1 MKSHVRTRRITVATT
16 FCAVAAFALC
26 VGGPSQ
32 AGIFGSKKKPA
43 ASAYTPPAVALP
55 SRVVQAA
62 AAYEDYVDKASAITA
77 EFPDGATVSSKVRT
91 GAAYEAQQMQ
101 RGAAAYG
108 AIVALQQ
115 PSFVAAVRAYAAD
128 AATRTQIVG
137 ELMKDPAYVLGI
149 KGSDLAASAVANALD
164 KQGSRVK
171 TAGEKV
177 KQSAYDVQKMAWS
190 KAPVADRAGRLAEAK
205 TLSTSPRSG
214 SPEITA
220 RLQLAS
226 TGQGPMPA
234 IGGTPLTTTDVPT
247 SGVVPAAT
255 PLSPPYTPMVVRS
268 LAGAALAVLGEGAET
283 NSDNIW
289 AVLAEPNQGM
299 CYNMAKLNLY
309 QCLSVAKP
317 YYEDVFCLGQH
328 ILMDTGACIIKGAG
342 VQKIAPM
349 VFVERAS
356 AVPYGASAPKKATPK
371 KSTGSKS
378 APAKKPAGKK

>member
-1 MKSHVRTRRITVATT
+1 MQSNVRTRQVSVVATL
-16 FCAVAAFALC
+16 CAAAAFTLC
-26 VGGPSQ
+26 AAGPTQ
-32 AGIFGSKKKPA
+32 AGLFGSKKPKPA
-43 ASAYTPPAVALP
+43 PAVVYTPPPVTLP

-62 AAYEDYVDKASAITA
+62 AAYEDYVDKAAAITA
-77 EFPDGATVSSKVRT
+77 DFPDGATVSSKVRT

-108 AIVALQQ
+108 AIVALQE
-115 PSFVAAVRAYAAD
+115 PAFVAAVRAYSAD
-128 AATRTQIVG
+128 AATRTLIVG

-149 KGSDLAASAVANALD
+149 KGAEGAASAVANALD
-164 KQGSRVK
+164 RQGSRVRS
-171 TAGEKV
+171 AGERV

-190 KAPVADRAGRLAEAK
+190 KAPVIDRDGRLAEAK
-205 TLSTSPRSG
+205 SLSTSPRQG
-214 SPEITA
+214 SPEVAA

-226 TGQGPMPA
+226 TGQAPMPL
-234 IGGTPLTTTDVPT
+234 IGGTPLATTDV
-247 SGVVPAAT
+247 AASIAA
-255 PLSPPYTPMVVRS
+255 PLPPPYTPLVVRS
-268 LAGAALAVLGEGAET
+268 LAGAALAVLGEGAES

-342 VQKIAPM
+342 VQKVAPL

-356 AVPYGASAPKKATPK
+356 AVPYGAPAPKKT
-371 KSTGSKS
+371 
-378 APAKKPAGKK
+378 AGKKSGGAKKAPVKKAAAKT

>member
-1 MKSHVRTRRITVATT
+1 MKSNVRARQ
-16 FCAVAAFALC
+16 FNVAATLCAAAALALC

-43 ASAYTPPAVALP
+43 VSAYTPPAVALP

-115 PSFVAAVRAYAAD
+115 PGFVSAVRVYAAD
-128 AATRTQIVG
+128 AATRTQIVN

-149 KGSDLAASAVANALD
+149 KDAGAAASAVANALD
-164 KQGSRVK
+164 RQGSRVK

-190 KAPVADRAGRLAEAK
+190 KAPVADRDGRLAEAK
-205 TLSTSPRSG
+205 SLSTSPRSG

-226 TGQGPMPA
+226 TGQGPMPM
-234 IGGTPLTTTDVPT
+234 IGGTPLTTTDVPP

-255 PLSPPYTPMVVRS
+255 PLSPPYTPLVVRS

-328 ILMDTGACIIKGAG
+328 ILMDTGSCIIKGAG
-342 VQKIAPM
+342 VQKIAPL
-349 VFVERAS
+349 VFVERAT
-356 AVPYGASAPKKATPK
+356 AVPYGQTAPKKKPAAPK
-371 KSTGSKS
+371 K
-378 APAKKPAGKK
+378 APAKKPAAKK